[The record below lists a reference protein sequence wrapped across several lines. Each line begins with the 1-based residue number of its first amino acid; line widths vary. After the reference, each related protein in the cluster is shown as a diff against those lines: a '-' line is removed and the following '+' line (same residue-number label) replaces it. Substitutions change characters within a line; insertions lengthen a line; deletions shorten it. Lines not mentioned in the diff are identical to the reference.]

1 MCMVEY
7 QIKSPHPT
15 ENGPLNPVSQHND
28 QKWTHDITLQC
39 TTASACHIAT
49 SSLLVVDSD

>member
-15 ENGPLNPVSQHND
+15 ENSPLNPVSQHND